1 MDINIIILDYI
12 LSERT
17 GILLLLAAM
26 LYYMFVQNKLQSKTE
41 SELKSVKE
49 KVNQLVNR
57 TSDASSDLS
66 SLSSRITNLSGV
78 VSNANTVAENTKKEL
93 NMLAEGINSE
103 TVFNQAIDLARK
115 GNTAEEIV
123 AQTSL
128 NIDQAETIVR
138 FHGAKS

>member
-1 MDINIIILDYI
+1 MDIQILILDYI

-17 GILLLLAAM
+17 GILLLLAAV
-26 LYYMFVQNKLQSKTE
+26 LYYLHTQNKIQSKME
-41 SELKSVKE
+41 AELRGLKDR
-49 KVNQLVNR
+49 VNQLVNR
-57 TSDASSDLS
+57 SNDASSDLS

-78 VSNANTVAENTKKEL
+78 VSNASTVAENTKKEL

-115 GNTAEEIV
+115 GGSAEEIV

>member
-1 MDINIIILDYI
+1 MDIQTLILDYI

-17 GILLLLAAM
+17 GILLLLGAIT
-26 LYYMFVQNKLQSKTE
+26 YYMYAQNQTLNKTE
-41 SELKSVKE
+41 SELRNVKD
-49 KVNQLVNR
+49 KINQLVNR

-115 GNTAEEIV
+115 GSSAEEIV
-123 AQTSL
+123 AHTSL

>member
-1 MDINIIILDYI
+1 M
-12 LSERT
+12 
-17 GILLLLAAM
+17 
-26 LYYMFVQNKLQSKTE
+26 E
-41 SELKSVKE
+41 SELKGVKD
-49 KVNQLVNR
+49 KVNQLMNR

-103 TVFNQAIDLARK
+103 TVFNEAIDLARR
-115 GNTAEEIV
+115 GCSAEEIV
-123 AQTSL
+123 GQTSL

-138 FHGAKS
+138 FHGIKS

>member
-1 MDINIIILDYI
+1 MDIQTLILDFI

-17 GILLLLAAM
+17 GILLLLVAI
-26 LYYMFVQNKLQSKTE
+26 LYYMHTQIKIQSKME
-41 SELKSVKE
+41 GELRGLKDR
-49 KVNQLVNR
+49 VNQLVNR

-78 VSNANTVAENTKKEL
+78 VSNASTVAENTKKEL

-115 GNTAEEIV
+115 GSSAEEIV

>member
-1 MDINIIILDYI
+1 MDIQTLILEYI
-12 LSERT
+12 LSERM
-17 GILLLLAAM
+17 GILLLLGAIT
-26 LYYMFVQNKLQSKTE
+26 YYMYAQNQTLNKTE
-41 SELKSVKE
+41 SELKSVKD
-49 KVNQLVNR
+49 KINQLVNR
-57 TSDASSDLS
+57 TCDASSDLS

-115 GNTAEEIV
+115 GSSAEEIV
-123 AQTSL
+123 AHTSL

>member
-1 MDINIIILDYI
+1 MDIQTLILDYI

-17 GILLLLAAM
+17 GILLLLGAIT
-26 LYYMFVQNKLQSKTE
+26 YYIYAQNKTQSKTE
-41 SELKSVKE
+41 SELRSIKDKI
-49 KVNQLVNR
+49 NQLVNR
-57 TSDASSDLS
+57 TSDTSSDLS
-66 SLSSRITNLSGV
+66 SLSSRITNLSGA

-115 GNTAEEIV
+115 GSSAEEIV
-123 AQTSL
+123 AHTSL

>member
-1 MDINIIILDYI
+1 MDIQILILDFI

-17 GILLLLAAM
+17 GILLLLAAV
-26 LYYMFVQNKLQSKTE
+26 LYYMHTQNKIQSKME
-41 SELKSVKE
+41 GELRGLKDR
-49 KVNQLVNR
+49 VNQLVNR

-78 VSNANTVAENTKKEL
+78 VSNASTVAENTKKEL

-115 GNTAEEIV
+115 GSSAEEIV
-123 AQTSL
+123 AHTSL
-128 NIDQAETIVR
+128 NIDQAETIVK

>member
-1 MDINIIILDYI
+1 MDIQILILDYI
-12 LSERT
+12 LSERI
-17 GILLLLAAM
+17 GILLLLVAV
-26 LYYMFVQNKLQSKTE
+26 LYYMYIQNKIQSNME
-41 SELKSVKE
+41 RELKGVKD

-103 TVFNQAIDLARK
+103 TVFNEAIDLARR
-115 GNTAEEIV
+115 GSNAEEIV

>member
-1 MDINIIILDYI
+1 MDIQILILDYI

-17 GILLLLAAM
+17 GILLLLAAV
-26 LYYMFVQNKLQSKTE
+26 LYYLHTQNKIQSKME
-41 SELKSVKE
+41 AELRGLKDR
-49 KVNQLVNR
+49 VNQLVSRSN
-57 TSDASSDLS
+57 DASSDLS

-78 VSNANTVAENTKKEL
+78 VSNASTVAENTKKEL

-115 GNTAEEIV
+115 GGSAEEIV